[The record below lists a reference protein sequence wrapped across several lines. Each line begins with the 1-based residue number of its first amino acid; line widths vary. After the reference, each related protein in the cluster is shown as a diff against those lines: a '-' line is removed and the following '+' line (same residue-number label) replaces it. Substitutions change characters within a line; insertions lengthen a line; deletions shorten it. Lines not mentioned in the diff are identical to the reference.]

1 MHHLFLGH
9 LFSNHKLK
17 ITKLVTNTKVSDT
30 MIDILVTTFQKVK
43 AQVTLFSYCDCN
55 TWLIVDPSFVW
66 DNSSVRYGVAL
77 ELGFYEVSG

>member
-1 MHHLFLGH
+1 
-9 LFSNHKLK
+9 
-17 ITKLVTNTKVSDT
+17 

-43 AQVTLFSYCDCN
+43 TQVTLFSYCDCN